1 MKGTPLSPKAGTNC
15 FALQS
20 IFYALCSGLQS
31 VCSNMPC
38 TEIQK
43 YLQVL
48 DLCVRPS
55 NPLFGF
61 NKRFLKVLKRG

>member
-48 DLCVRPS
+48 DLCV
-55 NPLFGF
+55 
-61 NKRFLKVLKRG
+61 